1 MHVHGAFVQY
11 SYCNVN
17 STHGIKNAIDKYK
30 DLILIYVR
38 LTEFFSQQIAQIN
51 RLECIKKIVR
61 KFVQQKFQ
69 EFRKSKRIQCDF
81 LQNCEP
87 ATFFRYYDSNAC
99 K

>member
-38 LTEFFSQQIAQIN
+38 LTEFFFLN
-51 RLECIKKIVR
+51 RLHK
-61 KFVQQKFQ
+61 
-69 EFRKSKRIQCDF
+69 
-81 LQNCEP
+81 
-87 ATFFRYYDSNAC
+87 
-99 K
+99 